1 MVIGY
6 WICWILLLGL
16 FFSLIIRCHK
26 KKKFVE
32 RDTFIYFFIYLF
44 IYLTLLPPFKFEEK
58 VVYTLILAAS
68 LLILLVNCILNRMNK
83 SMLVVCFILLQV
95 MAASSDILY
104 PQTRENPSIKKQ
116 EKIGLHKGVD
126 SQKNLKIKR
135 QR

>member
-1 MVIGY
+1 MNVGY
-6 WICWILLLGL
+6 WICWILLPAL
-16 FFSLIIRCHK
+16 FLPLIFRWHK
-26 KKKFVE
+26 KNKVVA
-32 RDTFIYFFIYLF
+32 RDTFINIFIYLF

-58 VVYTLILAAS
+58 VVYVLLIAAC

-116 EKIGLHKGVD
+116 EKTGLHEGLD
-126 SQKNLKIKR
+126 SKKNLTTKR